1 MINKGDIPLKED
13 FQVED
18 LTKLS
23 DLQLDALKEVG
34 NIGAGNSATALS
46 QLLQRKIDMEVP
58 RVKVL
63 PISDIPDSVG
73 GAELIVAG
81 VYLRVESTAPANIL
95 FVVPFD
101 NARDLVNT
109 LIGKDMNEAI
119 DEMGQSALMEI
130 GNILAGSYLNA
141 LSMITSLSF
150 SPSVPALAIDMAGAI
165 LSAVVSNLGQVA
177 DYTLVI
183 ETKFKE
189 NDADVSGYFF
199 LLPEPDS
206 LSTILTAL
214 GVSSIE

>member
-1 MINKGDIPLKED
+1 M
-13 FQVED
+13 ED